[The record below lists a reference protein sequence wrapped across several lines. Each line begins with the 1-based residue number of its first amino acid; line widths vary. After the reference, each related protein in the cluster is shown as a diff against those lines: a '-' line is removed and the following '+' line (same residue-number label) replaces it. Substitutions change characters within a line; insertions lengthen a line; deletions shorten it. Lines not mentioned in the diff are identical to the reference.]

1 MKDIMKEFY
10 KKANGG
16 HEYFTSF
23 GNDNNGEYK
32 FIHITESND
41 DEYIITA
48 KLIIPKKSKI
58 VEKCLK
64 SNKSPIRQI
73 LEKIEKQNNNELK
86 DEKTENRLYNFPDW
100 YKIKHLKKHRSHS
113 KRL

>member
-86 DEKTENRLYNFPDW
+86 DEKTENRLYNFPD
-100 YKIKHLKKHRSHS
+100 
-113 KRL
+113 